1 MNRIARWS
9 LLALLATP
17 IALPALAMDTPLPE
31 TDRTVKAQFTA
42 DPIAVDGKLDEA
54 AWANAPVHEM
64 QLPLQA
70 YDRLPESMRKTLGT
84 TLREGGKVRL
94 LWNDQF
100 LFIGAEFVDSDAM
113 NDGKE
118 DQGHFYQTG
127 DLLEVFLKPASAN
140 YYWELYGTP
149 HNKKSWFFLISRGRP
164 LRADYLPKAFA
175 AAATVDGTFD
185 NWKDRDAGWT
195 VEIAV
200 PIKELTAHG
209 AEFGPAAAWT
219 ILLARY
225 NYSAHLPKDEWST
238 FPRLSAPNFHLYEE
252 YAQLR
257 LIK

>member
-9 LLALLATP
+9 LLALLATAAARP
-17 IALPALAMDTPLPE
+17 VFAEEPTPPAQ
-31 TDRTVKAQFTA
+31 DRTVKALFTA
-42 DPIAVDGKLDEA
+42 DPIVVDGKLDEA
-54 AWANAPVHEM
+54 AWAKAPVHEM

-70 YDRLPESMRKTLGT
+70 YDRFPESMRKTLGT

-94 LWNDQF
+94 LWDDKF
-100 LFIGAEFVDSDAM
+100 LYIGGEFTDSDVM

-118 DQGHFYQTG
+118 DQSHFYSTG
-127 DLLEVFLKPASAN
+127 DLLEVFLKPAGAN

-149 HNKKSWFFLISRGRP
+149 HGRKSWFFLISRGRP
-164 LRADYLPKAFA
+164 LRADYLPKTFA
-175 AAATVDGTFD
+175 SAATVDGTFD
-185 NWKDRDAGWT
+185 NWKDRDTGWT

-209 AEFGPAAAWT
+209 AEFGESAAWT

-238 FPRLSAPNFHLYEE
+238 SPRLSAPNFHLYEE
-252 YAQLR
+252 YADLR
-257 LIK
+257 LVK